1 MATLKLH
8 QPINMNNLQA
18 WDGTFPIVDSGHI
31 RATDG
36 VRTQD
41 YFGSFQFTNG
51 EVSGGTLTSTVAY
64 QNGLYYELTD
74 MNANAAV
81 VAEHIG
87 GFDFKSALNEVLK
100 GNDTVMGSAGNDVIK
115 GGGGNDTINGGAGTD
130 TVYYETG
137 RSSATVSPTVD
148 ANGRA
153 YFVNTPGKIDV
164 ISNVERVGFADGS
177 TLALD
182 VGIGE
187 NAGSAYRLYK
197 AAFDRTPD
205 NKGLKYWINDL
216 DNGAGLQQ
224 VAAGFVASAEFKT
237 LNPGLSQQS
246 IINSFY
252 EHVLHR
258 EADAA
263 GFKYWNDSM
272 SNGMTAG
279 DVLLS
284 FSESQENISNTATQL
299 NGGLWL
305 V

>member
-1 MATLKLH
+1 MTTLKLH

-100 GNDTVMGSAGNDVIK
+100 GNDTVIGSAGNDVIK
-115 GGGGNDTINGGAGTD
+115 SGAGNDTINGGAGID
-130 TVYYETG
+130 TVQYNSKAGLIVT
-137 RSSATVSPTVD
+137 RTVD

-153 YFVNTPGKIDV
+153 YAIKVDGKNDV
-164 ISNVERVGFADGS
+164 VSNVERIGFGDGS
-177 TLALD
+177 TLAID
-182 VGIGE
+182 VEAGQ

-205 NKGLKYWINDL
+205 NNGLKYWINDL
-216 DNGAGLQQ
+216 DNGANIQQ
-224 VAAGFVASAEFKT
+224 VAKGFVDSAEFKT
-237 LNPGLSQQS
+237 LNPANSQQS
-246 IINSFY
+246 IINNY
-252 EHVLHR
+252 YKNVLHR
-258 EADAA
+258 EADA
-263 GFKYWNDSM
+263 GGLKYWEDAM
-272 SNGMTAG
+272 ANGMTASEML
-279 DVLLS
+279 VS
-284 FSESQENISNTATQL
+284 FSESQENITNTANLL